1 MKKKIALLNE
11 SRLYLLHLDGAKV
24 WQDQGR
30 LPICDLNM
38 LLSRYIDITT
48 PPTQRLL
55 ALMASHA
62 VDEDDKRR
70 LQLLATVKW
79 NHYHLN
85 TIKNRDPSIICYI
98 GFYFIY
104 SLVHPRVVIQRKTID
119 FFQYE

>member
-1 MKKKIALLNE
+1 MCVRREKGALKRIRNYKIDVKNEKKIALLNE

-70 LQLLATVKW
+70 LQLLATVK
-79 NHYHLN
+79 
-85 TIKNRDPSIICYI
+85 
-98 GFYFIY
+98 
-104 SLVHPRVVIQRKTID
+104 
-119 FFQYE
+119 